1 VGDPP
6 PSSPDHGRVLHSS
19 SYGFSAVGE
28 PWGSCRGE
36 IMLLQLPWLQSHP
49 KGDFL
54 GKEVFSLE
62 VENNIP

>member
-1 VGDPP
+1 
-6 PSSPDHGRVLHSS
+6 
-19 SYGFSAVGE
+19 
-28 PWGSCRGE
+28 
-36 IMLLQLPWLQSHP
+36 MLLQLPWLQSHP